1 MVHRISPLS
10 WHLNRAPSTGEPIAR
25 RAGPG
30 GHRDGRDPAQPRP
43 LGTSSICTKVRLIYK
58 NAQTSTISIPTIRS
72 WHDLNKHLLPNTSN
86 LDFSNERNCLHSGEL
101 SSKMWHALSFLLKIS
116 IVTILLNYTKS
127 NLTVQTITQLCIRLR
142 YNNKYIFFTI
152 YV

>member
-1 MVHRISPLS
+1 MISDLDNHKAVRIFLLYYIGIYQNQGIK
-10 WHLNRAPSTGEPIAR
+10 WKC
-25 RAGPG
+25 
-30 GHRDGRDPAQPRP
+30 
-43 LGTSSICTKVRLIYK
+43 ICTKIRLIYK

-72 WHDLNKHLLPNTSN
+72 SHDLNKHLLPNTSN
-86 LDFSNERNCLHSGEL
+86 LDFYNERNCLHSDEL

-116 IVTILLNYTKS
+116 IGTILLNYTKS